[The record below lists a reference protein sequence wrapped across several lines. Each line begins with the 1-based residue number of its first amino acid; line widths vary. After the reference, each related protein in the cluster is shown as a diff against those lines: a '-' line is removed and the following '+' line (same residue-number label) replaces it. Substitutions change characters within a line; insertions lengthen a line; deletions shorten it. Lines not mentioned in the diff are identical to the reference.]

1 MRRYGMVN
9 FANKRYVYL
18 DEYVVLSPYAE
29 VLLGEFAH
37 RHINMILCV
46 DTIMD
51 YQRIKTEPNVGYMSD
66 VLYGKANDTIVK
78 HMQKKKWKD
87 HHTMVIMKEI
97 LPFSN
102 TMTSIGI
109 EDTYGDLCAFIN
121 AKNRYD
127 QILMAALI
135 GMNGIMIAFVCYM
148 VFVSHAM
155 PLGYIMAC
163 IILIAISIFIAI
175 SKGLFRGWDVVTALL
190 DM

>member
-1 MRRYGMVN
+1 MVN

-29 VLLGEFAH
+29 V
-37 RHINMILCV
+37 C
-46 DTIMD
+46 
-51 YQRIKTEPNVGYMSD
+51 
-66 VLYGKANDTIVK
+66 
-78 HMQKKKWKD
+78 
-87 HHTMVIMKEI
+87 
-97 LPFSN
+97 
-102 TMTSIGI
+102 IGI
-109 EDTYGDLCAFIN
+109 EDTYGDLCTFIN

-148 VFVSHAM
+148 VFVTHAM